1 MPEYAARKGLSTWPK
16 GARWPVELSSSQT
29 PGDRAKQEQ
38 LHTQRRLEPYGNQ
51 AIKRLAGT
59 QESEVEE
66 QASRQRDI
74 QSEGRRI
81 PERTV
86 DTQADVESTSTGE
99 ELPIGIGRPIASCSI
114 WIGSSQD
121 AEADQSRFEELSEE
135 ELVKR
140 DGIGIVYMPLVPNP
154 NVPGLDP
161 TLISTWRREM
171 DPEETEKLLT
181 VAKV

>member
-1 MPEYAARKGLSTWPK
+1 MAE
-16 GARWPVELSSSQT
+16 
-29 PGDRAKQEQ
+29 
-38 LHTQRRLEPYGNQ
+38 
-51 AIKRLAGT
+51 T

-66 QASRQRDI
+66 QARRQRGI
-74 QSEGRRI
+74 QIEGKGI

-86 DTQADVESTSTGE
+86 DTQADVESAPPDE
-99 ELPIGIGRPIASCSI
+99 ERPPIVPRRPIASCSI

-121 AEADQSRFEELSEE
+121 ADTESRFEELSED
-135 ELVKR
+135 ELAKR
-140 DGIGIVYMPLVPNP
+140 DGIGIVYMPLIPNI

>member
-1 MPEYAARKGLSTWPK
+1 MAE
-16 GARWPVELSSSQT
+16 
-29 PGDRAKQEQ
+29 
-38 LHTQRRLEPYGNQ
+38 
-51 AIKRLAGT
+51 T

-66 QASRQRDI
+66 QARRQRGI
-74 QSEGRRI
+74 QIEGREI

-86 DTQADVESTSTGE
+86 DTQADVKSVLFDE
-99 ELPIGIGRPIASCSI
+99 EPPIGIRHPIASCSI

-121 AEADQSRFEELSEE
+121 ADTDQSRFEGLSED

-171 DPEETEKLLT
+171 DPGETEKLLT

>member
-1 MPEYAARKGLSTWPK
+1 
-16 GARWPVELSSSQT
+16 
-29 PGDRAKQEQ
+29 
-38 LHTQRRLEPYGNQ
+38 
-51 AIKRLAGT
+51 
-59 QESEVEE
+59 VEE
-66 QASRQRDI
+66 QARRQRSV

-81 PERTV
+81 PERTA
-86 DTQADVESTSTGE
+86 DTQADMESTSPDE
-99 ELPIGIGRPIASCSI
+99 ELPIGTGRPIASCSI
-114 WIGSSQD
+114 WIGSSRETD
-121 AEADQSRFEELSEE
+121 AEQSRFEGLSEE

-181 VAKV
+181 VAKVCLIFQFE

>member
-1 MPEYAARKGLSTWPK
+1 M
-16 GARWPVELSSSQT
+16 
-29 PGDRAKQEQ
+29 
-38 LHTQRRLEPYGNQ
+38 
-51 AIKRLAGT
+51 
-59 QESEVEE
+59 EE
-66 QASRQRDI
+66 QARRQRGI
-74 QSEGRRI
+74 QTEGKGI

-86 DTQADVESTSTGE
+86 DTQADVESASSDE
-99 ELPIGIGRPIASCSI
+99 EPPIGTRRPIVSCSI

-121 AEADQSRFEELSEE
+121 GDADQSRFEDLSED

>member
-1 MPEYAARKGLSTWPK
+1 M
-16 GARWPVELSSSQT
+16 
-29 PGDRAKQEQ
+29 
-38 LHTQRRLEPYGNQ
+38 
-51 AIKRLAGT
+51 
-59 QESEVEE
+59 EE
-66 QASRQRDI
+66 QARRQRGI
-74 QSEGRRI
+74 QIEGKGI

-86 DTQADVESTSTGE
+86 DTQADVESAPPDE
-99 ELPIGIGRPIASCSI
+99 ERPPIVPRRPIASCSI

-121 AEADQSRFEELSEE
+121 ADTESRFEELSED
-135 ELVKR
+135 ELAKR
-140 DGIGIVYMPLVPNP
+140 DGIGIVYMPLIPNI